1 MYEKYYYRKVKGGVR
16 VKVRWLSTAG
26 KFDLLLYCCFYF
38 QLDAIVDILGVPSEV
53 LSQRDFNKRLTLM
66 AAEKCNHRILTENW
80 QQNPRRNTSC
90 AKKLSVRKHSKK
102 IPNLDN
108 CGKSKSFEDCPV
120 SPVKTRRELE
130 VKRRSIYGHECKG
143 RSEARACTKC
153 QTFAIQIND
162 LELNR
167 EIFDIPT
174 PPQTLVL
181 KQTKAEDGKKN
192 RHVTIECEEDSDK
205 EDGQTEEQEIKT
217 EEEIEVIVET
227 ENVIVDPLPAI
238 SITNEETLKV
248 PENDSN
254 KIGAKSPKTR
264 RRFDS
269 VKNLLEKA
277 RQKLLMTKHFWSH
290 ESKREKKGSSKSDL
304 EEKEQL
310 LNIPSS
316 TADESCQS
324 SSCIDSGNSS
334 VTQSSPSTPAQLR
347 KNNCRRNR
355 SFSPV
360 R

>member
-1 MYEKYYYRKVKGGVR
+1 M
-16 VKVRWLSTAG
+16 
-26 KFDLLLYCCFYF
+26 
-38 QLDAIVDILGVPSEV
+38 DAIVDILGVPSEV
-53 LSQRDFNKRLTLM
+53 LSQRDFNKRLILM
-66 AAEKCNHRILTENW
+66 AEKSNHRILSQNW
-80 QQNPRRNTSC
+80 QQNPRRNTTTTGN
-90 AKKLSVRKHSKK
+90 KKVGSRKHCKK

-108 CGKSKSFEDCPV
+108 CGKSKSFEDGAS
-120 SPVKTRRELE
+120 SPLSPIKTRKELE
-130 VKRRSIYGHECKG
+130 AKRRSIYGHECKG
-143 RSEARACTKC
+143 RSETRTCSKC
-153 QTFAIQIND
+153 QTFANQVND

-174 PPQTLVL
+174 PPLTLVL
-181 KQTKAEDGKKN
+181 KHEIEQPTKKKK
-192 RHVTIECEEDSDK
+192 HVTIDCEEESDD
-205 EDGQTEEQEIKT
+205 EDRQTEEQEEQLKT

-227 ENVIVDPLPAI
+227 DEMFEETIPEIA
-238 SITNEETLKV
+238 ITNEDSDTLQV
-248 PENDSN
+248 PE
-254 KIGAKSPKTR
+254 KEPIHIGAKSPKTR

-290 ESKREKKGSSKSDL
+290 SSNESKREKKASC

-310 LNIPSS
+310 LNIPSLNV
-316 TADESCQS
+316 DQSCQG
-324 SSCIDSGNSS
+324 SSCIDNGNRS